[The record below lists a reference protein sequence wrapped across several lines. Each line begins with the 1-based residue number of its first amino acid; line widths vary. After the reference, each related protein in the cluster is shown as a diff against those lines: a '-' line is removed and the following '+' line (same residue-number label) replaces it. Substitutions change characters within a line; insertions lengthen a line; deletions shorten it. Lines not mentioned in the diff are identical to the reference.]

1 MVYTKIEFGEDLKW
15 KLTETRK
22 KKEITDWA
30 FKILLRFPYEMEKG
44 LKDILLTLSI
54 MDHDPEFNL
63 SIQEVEQLAD
73 DLEKGTEPRVKLA
86 KLGNQASIS

>member
-1 MVYTKIEFGEDLKW
+1 MIYKKNEFGEDLKW
-15 KLTETRK
+15 KLTETQ
-22 KKEITDWA
+22 KKEEVTDWA

-73 DLEKGTEPRVKLA
+73 DLEKGKELTIKLA
-86 KLGNQASIS
+86 KLGNQENK